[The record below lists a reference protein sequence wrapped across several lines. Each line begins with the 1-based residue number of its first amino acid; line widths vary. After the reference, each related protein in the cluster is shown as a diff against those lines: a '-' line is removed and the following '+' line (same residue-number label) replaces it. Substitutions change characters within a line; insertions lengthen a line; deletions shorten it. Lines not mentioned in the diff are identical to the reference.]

1 MSERMD
7 DLAKSVA
14 ERTSRRS
21 ALAGVGAA
29 VLGALGVLGLGQS
42 ADAGQNRCQQCK
54 KECKRNNRKKGKK
67 DPRDCSKKCRNK
79 C

>member
-7 DLAKSVA
+7 DLAKTVA

-21 ALAGVGAA
+21 ALAGVGAL
-29 VLGALGVLGLGQS
+29 VLGALGIVGFDHV
-42 ADAGQNRCQQCK
+42 ADAADNPCQKCK
-54 KECKRNNRKKGKK
+54 KECKRNNRKPGKK
-67 DPRDCSKKCRNK
+67 HPRDCSKKCRNK